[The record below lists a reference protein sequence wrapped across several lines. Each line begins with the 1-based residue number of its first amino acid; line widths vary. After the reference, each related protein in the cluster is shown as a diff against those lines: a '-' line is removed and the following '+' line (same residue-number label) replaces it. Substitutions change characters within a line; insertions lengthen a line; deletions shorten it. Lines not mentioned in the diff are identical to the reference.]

1 MAAKAA
7 NRKPNRPASITAA
20 AEYAPCGRRSIQ
32 RYIEQGKLTAWRF
45 GPKMIRVDLDE
56 IDQLFR
62 PVPTGGGDAA

>member
-7 NRKPNRPASITAA
+7 SRKPNRPATITAA
-20 AEYAPCGRRSIQ
+20 AEYAPCGRRTIQ
-32 RYIEQGKLTAWRF
+32 RYIHQGKLTAWRL

-62 PVPTGGGDAA
+62 RIPGTGDAA